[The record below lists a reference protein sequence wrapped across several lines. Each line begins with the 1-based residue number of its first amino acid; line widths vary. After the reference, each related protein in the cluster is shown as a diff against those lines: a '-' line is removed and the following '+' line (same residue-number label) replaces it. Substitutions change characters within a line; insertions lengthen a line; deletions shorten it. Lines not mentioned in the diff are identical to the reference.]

1 MKFFDSVL
9 LTQPKHNVFDLS
21 HEVKLT
27 CNMGELVPILL
38 QEIVPGDKV
47 IYGAN
52 SEILTR
58 FMPMLAPVMHRID
71 IFTHY
76 FYVSNRIIDQY
87 WEEFIT
93 GEDIGGLQ
101 NLMPKLQID
110 SDTGLYFVK
119 GRLPDY
125 FGVPPTVDDTGTE
138 TQAIQINAHPFLAYA
153 AIYNEYYRDENL
165 VTEIDIPALVDAI
178 LADPSDLNAV
188 NALTTLRIRAWEKDY
203 FTSALPWAQKGTA
216 VPLPIGVSAPVIWA
230 NNAAGTNQF
239 VRDDSGAQIDPN
251 LLTPN
256 LNYIKTGVGQNQLTD
271 SDSGGDKR
279 FLDLGES
286 HIADLSNATGV
297 TLNDLRRAEA
307 IQKWMEKN
315 ARGGNRYIETLLV
328 HFGIKSSDARLHKPE
343 YLGGGKNPVVISEVL
358 STDGANTGEMAGHGV
373 SIGRSNSF
381 GGKYFEEN
389 GWLIGIMSILP
400 RTQYTQGLNKHWLH
414 ESKEDYYW
422 PSFAQLGEQEV
433 DIKELYVNYYGAN
446 STTPF
451 GYQSR
456 YAELKHGQSRV
467 AGEFRDTLEFW
478 GCHRIFGSAPT
489 LNQAFIEC
497 NEDAIQ
503 RIFAIQDPDEDKIV
517 VQCINNLKMARQI
530 PYYNIPTL

>member
-9 LTQPKHNVFDLS
+9 MTQPKHNVFDLS

-47 IYGAN
+47 IFGAN

-71 IFTHY
+71 IYTHY
-76 FYVSNRIIDQY
+76 FYVPNRIIDQY

-93 GEDIGGLQ
+93 GTDIGGLQ

-138 TQAIQINAHPFLAYA
+138 TQEILINAHPFLAYA

-165 VTEIDIPALVDAI
+165 VTEIDIPTLVDSI
-178 LADPSDLNAV
+178 LADPADLNAV

-216 VPLPIGVSAPVIWA
+216 IPLPIGTSAPITFDDGQATYVRLL
-230 NNAAGTNQF
+230 NGTVAASDQF
-239 VRDDSGAQIDPN
+239 ETEGNGALIR
-251 LLTPN
+251 T
-256 LNYIKTGVGQNQLTD
+256 
-271 SDSGGDKR
+271 SDSAFVTIDNHDS
-279 FLDLGES
+279 LS
-286 HIADLSNATGV
+286 VDLSNATGV

-315 ARGGNRYIETLLV
+315 ARGGSRYVETLLV
-328 HFGIKSSDARLHKPE
+328 HFGIHSSDARTHRPE
-343 YLGGGKNPVVISEVL
+343 YLGGGKNPVIISEVL

-389 GWLIGIMSILP
+389 GWLIGILSILP

-414 ESKEDYYW
+414 DSKEDYYW

-467 AGEFRDTLEFW
+467 AGEFRDTLEYW
-478 GCHRIFGSAPT
+478 GCHRIFASAPT

-503 RIFAIQDPDEDKIV
+503 RIFAIVDPDEDKIV
-517 VQCINNLKMARQI
+517 VQCVNNLKMARQI
-530 PYYNIPTL
+530 PYFNIPTL